1 MAAEREAI
9 QEIVLTVILP
19 MYPIHWPTWVT
30 RMNTAVL
37 AEAFG
42 TELTRVLVQEDINPE
57 QLNYAIRAAPGRKF
71 YPFPAPPDWLA
82 MAKELIDARL
92 PTVDAVM
99 TEFDGYCARRLDY
112 ASPAQYPWQLPVMYW
127 IVTDMRE
134 AMLQYNH
141 GTAELRK
148 VAEILLRRWEKKLQ
162 NGEVIPKPVMRLGY
176 VETPIDV
183 GKERGLTT
191 PNQIKKARHSC

>member
-1 MAAEREAI
+1 M
-9 QEIVLTVILP
+9 LL
-19 MYPIHWPTWVT
+19 
-30 RMNTAVL
+30 
-37 AEAFG
+37 
-42 TELTRVLVQEDINPE
+42 QEDINPE

-112 ASPAQYPWQLPVMYW
+112 ANSAQYPWQLPVMYW
-127 IVTDMRE
+127 IVTDIRE

-148 VAEILLRRWEKKLQ
+148 VAEIQLRRWEKKLQ

-176 VETPIDV
+176 AETPIDV

-191 PNQIKKARHSC
+191 PESDKKGAALMLKIRQRVAQAQSKD